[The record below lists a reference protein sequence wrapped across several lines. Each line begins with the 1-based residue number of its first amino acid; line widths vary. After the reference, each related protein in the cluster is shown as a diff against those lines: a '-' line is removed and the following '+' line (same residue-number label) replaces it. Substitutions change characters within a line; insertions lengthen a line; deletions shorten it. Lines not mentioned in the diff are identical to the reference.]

1 MATKQSDKAR
11 TKEGTE
17 LKAESRAKESKAL
30 RRSAKTE
37 EKDVQAHKEKRK
49 DKQTGIKARVRIFP
63 VWLRLIIVCI
73 LSVAALMAG
82 LMIGYG
88 VIGDGTPTD
97 ALKVETWQHIID
109 IVVKEK

>member
-1 MATKQSDKAR
+1 MATEQSDTAQTQERAKI
-11 TKEGTE
+11 
-17 LKAESRAKESKAL
+17 KAESRAKESKAL
-30 RRSAKTE
+30 RRSAKPA
-37 EKDVQAHKEKRK
+37 EKDVQARMEKRI
-49 DKQTGIKARVRIFP
+49 DKQAAKKARVRIFP

-88 VIGDGTPTD
+88 VIGNGTPTD
-97 ALKVETWQHIID
+97 ALKVETWQHVID